1 MDQIKNELENLRRTV
16 SNIITPYTNFQEHIT
31 LIETVGILIQDL
43 IDSDPIVY
51 ANNNFE
57 NFIKE
62 EITGLL
68 EYQLE
73 NIIDYNQYFLEDI
86 INEALMIF
94 YTYIAPQRSF
104 KGTFIRK
111 KPNFH
116 TMKQK
121 ILYLENVPQP
131 EQRTDEW
138 YKFRYKYLTASSIWK
153 AFGSNSAI
161 NQLIYDK
168 CKPLNINKYKSVC
181 TSSPMHW
188 GQKYEPLSIIWY
200 EHQYN
205 TIVSDFGCIP
215 HNSISFLAASPD
227 GINTYNKNE
236 RFGRMVEVKNIVN
249 RIINGIPKS
258 EYWIQMQ
265 IQMEVC
271 NLNECDFL
279 ETRFIEY
286 ENEEEF
292 LKDGS
297 YRLTH
302 QGKQKGIIMYFIKD
316 GQPLYEYAPWNCNK
330 NQFEKWE
337 SEMMIKHKN
346 LTWMQNMYWYLDQ
359 VSCVLVLRNKY
370 WFKIAKPKLYTV
382 WNIIEKERISGY
394 QHRAPNKKNKTIIQ
408 SKNIISKCHIDIN
421 SLLSDN
427 NEVTKNSAIN
437 SEESTKIIYIDTEIL
452 EKI

>member
-1 MDQIKNELENLRRTV
+1 
-16 SNIITPYTNFQEHIT
+16 
-31 LIETVGILIQDL
+31 
-43 IDSDPIVY
+43 
-51 ANNNFE
+51 
-57 NFIKE
+57 
-62 EITGLL
+62 
-68 EYQLE
+68 
-73 NIIDYNQYFLEDI
+73 
-86 INEALMIF
+86 
-94 YTYIAPQRSF
+94 
-104 KGTFIRK
+104 
-111 KPNFH
+111 
-116 TMKQK
+116 
-121 ILYLENVPQP
+121 
-131 EQRTDEW
+131 
-138 YKFRYKYLTASSIWK
+138 
-153 AFGSNSAI
+153 
-161 NQLIYDK
+161 
-168 CKPLNINKYKSVC
+168 
-181 TSSPMHW
+181 
-188 GQKYEPLSIIWY
+188 
-200 EHQYN
+200 
-205 TIVSDFGCIP
+205 
-215 HNSISFLAASPD
+215 
-227 GINTYNKNE
+227 
-236 RFGRMVEVKNIVN
+236 
-249 RIINGIPKS
+249 
-258 EYWIQMQ
+258 MQ